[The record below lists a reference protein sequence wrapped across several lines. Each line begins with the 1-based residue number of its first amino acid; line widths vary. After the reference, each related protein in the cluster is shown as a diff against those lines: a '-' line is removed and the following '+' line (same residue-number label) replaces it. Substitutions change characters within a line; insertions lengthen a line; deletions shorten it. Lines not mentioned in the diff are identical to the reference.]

1 MEPLI
6 QLPYEYFF
14 EYLKAPGMVSG
25 CNVVLSDE
33 QCGAGSAKPW
43 QDWINQP
50 EAVPGKPAMLQWLS
64 PIQMAP

>member
-14 EYLKAPGMVSG
+14 EYLKAPGIVSG

-33 QCGAGSAKPW
+33 QCEAGPAKPW
-43 QDWINQP
+43 QD
-50 EAVPGKPAMLQWLS
+50 
-64 PIQMAP
+64 